1 MEKTNSDILE
11 KLDARR
17 IPYFGDVPLKSAM
30 IAWNSLHDGYFGIP
44 GRVMVIPWP
53 DRGCCDFFKLANT
66 VGACSGWRGMG
77 SFTGKRLNE
86 SQMLLQLYIEA
97 WHIVCRDGVNPE
109 AMHSALMAI
118 PEYRETLSGERFFSL
133 NKL

>member
-30 IAWNSLHDGYFGIP
+30 IAWNSLHDGYYGTP
-44 GRVMVIPWP
+44 GQVMVIPWP
-53 DRGCCDFFKLANT
+53 DRGYCDFFKLANT
-66 VGACSGWRGMG
+66 VGACNGWRSMG
-77 SFTGKRLNE
+77 SFTGKKLNK

-109 AMHSALMAI
+109 AMHSALMQI
-118 PEYRETLSGERFFSL
+118 PEYRETLSGESFFSF